1 MTAQTPYQKFLACM
15 FPSIWYWLSSKISP
29 KNIEAS
35 VLFEKSIPEAFR
47 GESVGAPPIIIV
59 SPISMLAVIRIPSI
73 CEGEVLLELGLERKY
88 DCSLIE

>member
-15 FPSIWYWLSSKISP
+15 FPSIWNWLSSKISP

-35 VLFEKSIPEAFR
+35 VVFEKSIPEAFR
-47 GESVGAPPIIIV
+47 GESVGAPPITIV
-59 SPISMLAVIRIPSI
+59 FPISMLAVIRILSI
-73 CEGEVLLELGLERKY
+73 SEDEVLLELGTERKC